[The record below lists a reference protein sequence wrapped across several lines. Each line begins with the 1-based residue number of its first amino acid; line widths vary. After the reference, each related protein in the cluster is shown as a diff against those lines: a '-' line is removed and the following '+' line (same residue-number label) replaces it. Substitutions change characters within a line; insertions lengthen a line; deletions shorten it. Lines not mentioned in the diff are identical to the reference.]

1 MSDRAIY
8 APGDRVSLATLER
21 EDVPTLHR
29 WLNDP
34 RVLAALIGDP
44 ADWGQGYASAAKALL
59 CRYAFDTLGL
69 HRLESHTLAG
79 NLASQRH
86 LLKNGYRQEGVF
98 RSRVF
103 RAGAWHD
110 TVHFGLLSEDWRRQ
124 SEPAPPQ
131 GG

>member
-1 MSDRAIY
+1 VHFAIV
-8 APGDRVSLATLER
+8 AGPEQRLVGTTALLDIHWPFRFAQTAT
-21 EDVPTLHR
+21 
-29 WLNDP
+29 
-34 RVLAALIGDP
+34 LIGDP